1 MLLNF
6 LKNIVYVFVICVFL
20 FMIISHFVQSKEG
33 FEGDSVE
40 PKPDGAPT
48 SNSPTSNSPT
58 SNAPTSNAPT
68 ASSISEL
75 FEKVNTQS
83 DIIRTFKG
91 DFNPITPLKI
101 DGSGDER
108 IIVLNNIKLL
118 LNNGIFKNETDLK
131 QYEYTGTKTIGALV
145 SEVNSLNLENPSSIT
160 DLDKKE
166 EDFIKRA
173 KVITDEHQKI
183 IDLELKRRSK

>member
-20 FMIISHFVQSKEG
+20 FMIISHFGQSKEG
-33 FEGDSVE
+33 FEGDAE
-40 PKPDGAPT
+40 PKPDAEPK
-48 SNSPTSNSPT
+48 T
-58 SNAPTSNAPT
+58 SNAPSSNAPPSNAPS

-101 DGSGDER
+101 DGSGDDR

-131 QYEYTGTKTIGALV
+131 QYEYTGTKTIGVLV

-173 KVITDEHQKI
+173 KDITDEHQKI

>member
-20 FMIISHFVQSKEG
+20 FMIISHFGQSKEG
-33 FEGDSVE
+33 FEGDAE
-40 PKPDGAPT
+40 PKPDVANAAP
-48 SNSPTSNSPT
+48 S

-108 IIVLNNIKLL
+108 IILLNNIKLL

-166 EDFIKRA
+166 EDFIKRS
-173 KVITDEHQKI
+173 KDITDEHQKI
-183 IDLELKRRSK
+183 IDLELKRKSK

>member
-20 FMIISHFVQSKEG
+20 FMIISHFGQSKEG
-33 FEGDSVE
+33 FEGDAE
-40 PKPDGAPT
+40 PKPDTADTEPKPDT
-48 SNSPTSNSPT
+48 EPS
-58 SNAPTSNAPT
+58 SNAPS

-101 DGSGDER
+101 DGSGDDR
-108 IIVLNNIKLL
+108 IILLNNIKLL

-166 EDFIKRA
+166 EDFIKRV
-173 KVITDEHQKI
+173 KDITDEHQKI
-183 IDLELKRRSK
+183 IDLELKRKSR